1 MRNVGRRFQPF
12 IRLAFLSI
20 ALVDQGVHANDPL
33 RAQNCLNGWWDFLP
47 DLSKSGAMHHAP
59 GAVPK
64 DGWLAKAIL
73 VPGSWSRG
81 EEGADNEKVRTDS
94 VWSSWRMSDSYG
106 YPKEWDATNTAWY
119 RRSFR
124 VHGIDPLKCY
134 VLKFGGVLR
143 ESWIFVNG
151 REAGRRIE
159 GIMPSEHDI
168 TALIRPGENELAVF
182 CTDYKRDENGRTFV
196 LTGHDQMRS
205 QKGIWQDVFL
215 EERPGCFISDLTLR
229 TSVRRNTLEVE
240 AVVNNESNSE
250 RTLTP
255 EFRVLENDIQHL
267 RFSAEPVRLGAGE
280 IRTVRVSQKWEGY
293 IPWSPETPQLYHLGV
308 RLIEKGKVADETRE
322 RFGFRE
328 IWIEGH
334 RILLNGS
341 PIRLYGEWGHKDH
354 FSFFRPEYIRQWYR
368 MLKDLHMNYIRT
380 HTYPHPRIFLDLA
393 DEMGIFVSLESGWFF
408 SGSQALDKPELWRN
422 AEDHVRA
429 IVGRDKNHPS
439 VVLWS
444 VGNEVRWGWNLNAL
458 IQRMPRLYALYDSL
472 DPTRITYQDG
482 SSSLWDEK
490 TQHLISRHYG
500 FECTGEDGWD
510 RSKPLHAGE
519 FGKWHFGQPV
529 DNAAWGDD
537 GVFASFFDCHRAVA
551 SEAAEVIEQARA
563 NEVSCIFPWNVSC
576 LDNFRPWPEE
586 KRFEW
591 PDPESPGVKPLRSGP
606 HASEFAWWDNDG
618 KGYSPGVS
626 FEIIKRA
633 YRPLAVV
640 AREKRGRAFDDGPVR
655 HTLTLVNDTG
665 GRVAGTLSARLIYGD
680 AAVWERSVP
689 LTVEKGFTHRDTVSI
704 PLVPVLSA
712 TEARIET
719 EFFDR
724 AQSYDRQVRNLR
736 IIPRSVKREPWTL
749 SPMALYEGNPA
760 AGDKPP
766 LDDKLHMN
774 ERSYAVDHSIRSIL
788 ESHGIHPK
796 TVARISDCD
805 PRSTPLLV
813 ITKNAVDAGSCQN
826 RELARF
832 VSAGGRAVV
841 LEQNNS
847 ILPQVDIQSRPAE
860 RCHIRGGGED
870 LLAGF
875 SAPDFEYWG
884 DDPFG
889 KSNSDSWVTVR
900 PYVKPSTGN
909 TRILLDSGWGDFG
922 GGGLNWS
929 PLFETRTGRGLV
941 IACQLRVTDK
951 AGSHPAALAL
961 LRRMLEYASAWKYA
975 PGGALVLSDSADAG
989 FINRLDMALS
999 PKKAESRADV
1009 LYGTEF
1015 TVRDAK
1021 ALSTF
1026 AAAVAGGST
1035 GLIRGLT
1042 AETVPF
1048 VARAFGL
1055 PLRSVDLGSH
1065 YHMVRVKTD
1074 PLLEGISNQETYW
1087 LDRCQYCPETNVNRF
1102 MTDCL
1107 LECPGA
1113 EVLLASES
1121 ESCWRE
1127 FYTQGAMS
1135 EWFRMPVI
1143 THFLWN
1149 GPRPSAAGMIRVKYG
1164 KGQLLVC
1171 QVPMPDDGYRKAEIF
1186 WSQFFRNLGLTS
1198 GRSPLEGEATIAG
1211 GQRSAGFPGRV
1222 RFISDPSTGLLRK
1235 ILAKS
1240 DPGEA
1245 RINNQGLSEG
1255 FDWKW
1260 ADCPGGIFK
1269 PSAGAKEVV
1278 LFFETDPGRPRKAA
1292 PAAGGWPDPS
1302 QQTLLDLWGA
1312 GSVRMTVNG
1321 KPYAPVSLDG
1331 AAKGTVADVDL
1342 EAHWDTVVLV
1352 WSVSGD
1358 SLRMLWRDRQGR
1370 PEVEFGFN

>member
-1 MRNVGRRFQPF
+1 MQIFGRGFQLS
-12 IRLAFLSI
+12 IRLVCLS
-20 ALVDQGVHANDPL
+20 AVLVYGAIHASDPV
-33 RAQNCLNGWWDFLP
+33 RARTCLNGWWDFLP
-47 DLSKSGAMHHAP
+47 DLSKSGATHHAP

-64 DGWLAKAIL
+64 DGWLAKAVL

-94 VWSSWRMSDSYG
+94 AWSGWRMSDSYG
-106 YPKEWDATNTAWY
+106 YPAEWDGTHTAWY

-124 VHGIDPLKCY
+124 SDRIDPHKRY
-134 VLKFGGVLR
+134 VLQFGGVLR
-143 ESWIFVNG
+143 ESWIFLNG
-151 REAGRRIE
+151 KEAGRRIE
-159 GIMPSEHDI
+159 GIMPSEHDV
-168 TALIRPGENELAVF
+168 TALIRPGENELAVY
-182 CTDYKRDENGRTFV
+182 CTDYRRDENGRTFV
-196 LTGHDQMRS
+196 LAGHDQMRS

-215 EERPGCFISDLTLR
+215 EERPDCRTSDLTLR

-240 AVVNNESNSE
+240 AVLKNDSKSA
-250 RTLTP
+250 RTVFP

-267 RFSAEPVRLGAGE
+267 RFDSEPVRLRAGE
-280 IRTVRVSQKWEGY
+280 TRVVRVSKEWKGY
-293 IPWSPETPQLYHLGV
+293 IPWSPDTPQLYHLAV
-308 RLIEKGKVADETRE
+308 RLVEKGRITDETRE

-328 IWIEGH
+328 ISIDGH

-354 FSFFRPEYIRQWYR
+354 FSFFRPEYIRQWYG

-393 DEMGIFVSLESGWFF
+393 DEMGILVSLESGWFF
-408 SGSQALDKPELWRN
+408 SGTQALDKPELWRN

-458 IQRMPRLYALYDSL
+458 IQNMPRLYALYDSL
-472 DPTRITYQDG
+472 DPTRITYHDG

-490 TQHLISRHYG
+490 TQHLVSRHYG

-529 DNAAWGDD
+529 DNAVWGDD
-537 GVFASFFDCHRAVA
+537 GVFASFFECHRAIA
-551 SEAAEVIEQARA
+551 REAADIIEQARA
-563 NEVSCIFPWNVSC
+563 NEVSCIFPWNLSC
-576 LDNFRPWPEE
+576 LDNFRPWPGE

-606 HASEFAWWDNDG
+606 YASEFAWWDRDA

-626 FEIIKRA
+626 FEIIRHA
-633 YRPLAVV
+633 YRPFAVTV
-640 AREKRGRAFDDGPVR
+640 REKRGLAFDDGPVR

-665 GRVAGTLSARLIYGD
+665 GRAAGTLAVRLFHGD
-680 AAVWERSVP
+680 SAVWERSVP
-689 LTVEKGFTHRDTVSI
+689 LTVEKGFTHRDTVLI
-704 PLVPVLSA
+704 PPVPVRSA

-719 EFFDR
+719 EFFDKAR
-724 AQSYDRQVRNLR
+724 TYDRQVRTLR
-736 IIPRSVKREPWTL
+736 IVPGSEKTEPW
-749 SPMALYEGNPA
+749 ALAPVGLYDGGRPA
-760 AGDKPP
+760 DADERTGEKPRP
-766 LDDKLHMN
+766 GEM
-774 ERSYAVDHSIRSIL
+774 SIRSIL
-788 ESHGIHPK
+788 ESHGIRPK

-805 PRSTPLLV
+805 PGTTPLLV
-813 ITKNAVDAGSCQN
+813 IAKNAVEAGTGQN

-832 VSAGGRAVV
+832 LQAGGRAVV

-847 ILPQVDIQSRPAE
+847 IFPRVDIQSRPAE
-860 RCHIRGGGED
+860 RCHIRGGGGD
-870 LLAGF
+870 VLKGF
-875 SAPDFEYWG
+875 SASDFEYWG

-900 PYVKPSTGN
+900 PYLKPSTGN

-929 PLFETRTGRGLV
+929 PLFEARTGRGLA

-951 AGSHPAALAL
+951 AETHPAALAL
-961 LRRMLEYASAWKYA
+961 LRRMLEYASAWKPA
-975 PGGALVLSDSADAG
+975 SIRSLAMTDTSDAEFLG
-989 FINRLDMALS
+989 RLGI
-999 PKKAESRADV
+999 ESGPLNPAHRPDIV
-1009 LYGTEF
+1009 FGSES
-1015 TVRDAK
+1015 TVREAK
-1021 ALSTF
+1021 ALSLF
-1026 AAAVAGGST
+1026 ASAVARGST
-1035 GLIRGLT
+1035 GLLRGLT
-1042 AETVPF
+1042 AEAVPA
-1048 VARAFGL
+1048 VAAAFGL
-1055 PLRSVDLGSH
+1055 PLRPIGLGTQ
-1065 YHMVRVKTD
+1065 YHLVRVKSD

-1087 LDRCQYCPETNVNRF
+1087 LDRCQYCPETNVNRP

-1107 LECPGA
+1107 LECAGA
-1113 EVLLASES
+1113 DVLLASES

-1135 EWFRMPVI
+1135 EWFRMPVV

-1164 KGQLLVC
+1164 RGELLIC
-1171 QVPMPDDGYRKAEIF
+1171 QVPMPDDSYRKAEIF
-1186 WSQFFRNLGLTS
+1186 WSQLFRNLKLLS
-1198 GRSPLEGEATIAG
+1198 GRSTLDGEATLAG
-1211 GQRSAGFPGRV
+1211 GQRSTGFPSRV
-1222 RFISDPSTGLLRK
+1222 RFIADPSAGLLQR
-1235 ILAKS
+1235 ILDKS

-1245 RINNQGLSEG
+1245 RINNQGLAEG
-1255 FDWKW
+1255 FHWQW

-1269 PSAGAKEVV
+1269 PPTGAKEAV
-1278 LFFETDPGRPRKAA
+1278 LFFETDPGRPRKAT
-1292 PAAGGWPDPS
+1292 PVAGGWPDPS
-1302 QQTLLDLWGA
+1302 QQTMLDLWGA
-1312 GSVRMTVNG
+1312 GTVRMTVNG
-1321 KPYAPVSLDG
+1321 KPYAPASLDG
-1331 AAKGTVADVDL
+1331 ASKGTIADVDL

-1358 SLRMLWRDRQGR
+1358 SLRMLWRDRLGR